1 LDPLTHALTG
11 ATLAVAATGTH
22 LGRRSLLI
30 GAAAGLLPDLDVLI
44 RSAAD
49 PLLAIEHHR
58 GFTHSLLFVP
68 IGGLITALPFTSRL
82 HRKQLHRAAIGGILA
97 YASHPLLDAAT
108 TYGTQL
114 FWPFS
119 KYRVGLD
126 VISIIDPIFTLIV
139 LTGVI
144 AGFFAR
150 RRLAVLALV
159 AAVAW
164 LAIGFVQRER
174 AFSAQSRLA
183 SARGDRVTRGAVFP
197 TIGNTM
203 VWRSIYETNGALRID
218 RIRTPWFS
226 AAAYADVTTVPLVS
240 VNTVA
245 RDERTRRDFRRFAW
259 FSDGWLARAPAD
271 PTVIGDARYTLRSDA
286 YDPVWGIRF
295 RRGAEPPTEWVN
307 RTREREVDVGKLWS
321 EIRGADRAFRRVP

>member
-1 LDPLTHALTG
+1 MDPLTHALTG
-11 ATLAVAATGTH
+11 ATLAWAATGTH

-68 IGGLITALPFTSRL
+68 IGGLIAALPFAARL
-82 HRKQLHRAAIGGILA
+82 RGNHLRRAALAGILA

-114 FWPFS
+114 FLPFS

-126 VISIIDPIFTLIV
+126 IISIIDPIFTLFV
-139 LTGVI
+139 LAGVI
-144 AGFFAR
+144 AAFAAR
-150 RRLAVLALV
+150 RRIAV
-159 AAVAW
+159 AALIATIAW

-174 AFSAQSRLA
+174 ASTAQSRFA
-183 SARGDRVTRGAVFP
+183 SARGDRVSRRAVFP

-218 RIRTPWFS
+218 RIRTPWFR
-226 AAAYADVTTVPLVS
+226 AADYASVTAVPLVTLD
-240 VNTVA
+240 TVA
-245 RDERTRRDFRRFAW
+245 RDERTRRDFHRFAW
-259 FSDGWLARAPAD
+259 FSDGWLARAPSD
-271 PTVIGDARYTLRSDA
+271 PTVIGDARYTLRSA
-286 YDPVWGIRF
+286 TYDPVWGIRF
-295 RRGAEPPTEWVN
+295 RRGANPPTEWVN
-307 RTREREVDVGKLWS
+307 RTREREVDLGKLWS
-321 EIRGADRAFRRVP
+321 EIRGTDVAFQRVP